1 MESIIQSLIHSFSQ
15 VASFI
20 QSVKGRNENIQS
32 DAKRQFKRNSKYIVD
47 YNKTVSD
54 RLPSQRAHTS

>member
-1 MESIIQSLIHSFSQ
+1 MESIIQSLIHSVSQ